1 MALLHKKHHMETK
14 IQLKH
19 PAGKKA
25 VSMDGK
31 YDAVKSIL
39 LNRLK
44 TKGESTHAEI
54 LRAIIEDFEKNKT
67 KFEGSV
73 EWHMEWVKLDLEA
86 RMEIKRFG
94 GESPIKF
101 ALFK

>member
-1 MALLHKKHHMETK
+1 MEK
-14 IQLKH
+14 LIQLKH

-25 VSMDGK
+25 VTMDKAK
-31 YDAVKSIL
+31 YVALKKPL

-44 TKGESTHAEI
+44 TKGESTHKEI
-54 LRAIIEDFEKNKT
+54 LRAITEDFAKNKT

-86 RMEIKRFG
+86 RKEIRRIGDK
-94 GESPIKF
+94 SPLKF
-101 ALFK
+101 TLV